1 MQRYTVAP
9 REGQP
14 YSLPETGAEVTYHVV
29 RDGRSTELIVI
40 IQAVIEDW
48 SPHGIRIEGY
58 TWTNKGARGVI
69 GYYDVSSTAAT
80 LGVIEIQ
87 DT

>member
-9 REGQP
+9 HKGQP
-14 YSLPETGAEVTYHVV
+14 YSLPKTGTEVPYHVV

-48 SPHGIRIEGY
+48 SPTGIRIEGY
-58 TWTNKGARGVI
+58 TWTKEGARGVI
-69 GYYDVSSTAAT
+69 GYYDLSSTART